1 MAGGVRRRMSA
12 EVGAGCCGSDPCCPE
27 WSNVEHEE
35 GRSST
40 TGGVWSPV
48 ESTWEYPA
56 GGCYWQKNS
65 KLVRKNR
72 PSLFLYP
79 TQINGFEQWYW
90 SALKKISKR
99 AARSQ
104 SFGSQLCWEG
114 KTYQEKTAFALYW
127 RIWVKTIKW
136 QTYSCSKCDGVWVTL
151 NDQHLY

>member
-1 MAGGVRRRMSA
+1 M
-12 EVGAGCCGSDPCCPE
+12 GAGCCGSDPCCPE

-79 TQINGFEQWYW
+79 TQINGFEHSTL
-90 SALKKISKR
+90 SA
-99 AARSQ
+99 Q
-104 SFGSQLCWEG
+104 SLS
-114 KTYQEKTAFALYW
+114 
-127 RIWVKTIKW
+127 
-136 QTYSCSKCDGVWVTL
+136 
-151 NDQHLY
+151 DQHSRRSAKELQGPRVLVVSCVGKEKHTRRKQHLLYIGGFG